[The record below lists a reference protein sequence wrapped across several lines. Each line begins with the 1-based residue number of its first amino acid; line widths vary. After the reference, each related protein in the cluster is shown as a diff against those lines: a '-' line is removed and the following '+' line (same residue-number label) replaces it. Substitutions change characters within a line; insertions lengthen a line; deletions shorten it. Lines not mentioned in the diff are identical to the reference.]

1 MSASLNANI
10 WWGTNFSNNICWDRD
25 LSEKTD
31 FSEKTSLKKS
41 IPKTLFFRAR
51 KTLVFLVVKGRDE
64 MGCKD
69 RMASL
74 VT

>member
-10 WWGTNFSNNICWDRD
+10 WWGTNFCWDRD